1 MAQVGVFS
9 LVEVVEPDG
18 HKHGKVWLKW
28 IENEMIKELSD
39 QSVGEWII
47 FVDTEIIKNDGKSSY
62 RNKESKLNGKL
73 LNEHEPPE
81 AW

>member
-1 MAQVGVFS
+1 
-9 LVEVVEPDG
+9 
-18 HKHGKVWLKW
+18 
-28 IENEMIKELSD
+28 MIKELSD